1 MKRNLTRQADLQ
13 LRRFCHRLTVK
24 QRKAVLWILF
34 VPFSAACVYTAY
46 RPFMGSKNRESGSKN
61 RESGM
66 EFMEK
71 DSLRM
76 EFIQSIVRNG
86 ERKSKESNGTA
97 DETVQAPVL
106 KGQEAAE

>member
-13 LRRFCHRLTVK
+13 LRGFCHRLTAK

-34 VPFSAACVYTAY
+34 VPFAAACVYTAF
-46 RPFMGSKNRESGSKN
+46 RPFMGRKN

-71 DSLRM
+71 DSFRM

-86 ERKSKESNGTA
+86 ERISQESNGTA
-97 DETVQAPVL
+97 DKTVQAPAL

>member
-34 VPFSAACVYTAY
+34 VPFAAVCVYTAY
-46 RPFMGSKNRESGSKN
+46 RPFMGSKN

-76 EFIQSIVRNG
+76 EFIRKHSINSPFH
-86 ERKSKESNGTA
+86 SKN
-97 DETVQAPVL
+97 VIL
-106 KGQEAAE
+106 LL

>member
-13 LRRFCHRLTVK
+13 LRGFCHRLTAK

-34 VPFSAACVYTAY
+34 VPFAAACVYTAF
-46 RPFMGSKNRESGSKN
+46 RPFMGSKNRK
-61 RESGM
+61 SGM

-76 EFIQSIVRNG
+76 EFIQSIVRLNKPMARIAKLWYTECKHTFCMREG
-86 ERKSKESNGTA
+86 G
-97 DETVQAPVL
+97 
-106 KGQEAAE
+106 

>member
-1 MKRNLTRQADLQ
+1 
-13 LRRFCHRLTVK
+13 
-24 QRKAVLWILF
+24 
-34 VPFSAACVYTAY
+34 
-46 RPFMGSKNRESGSKN
+46 
-61 RESGM
+61 M

-86 ERKSKESNGTA
+86 ERKVKKVMERLMKRSGPSS
-97 DETVQAPVL
+97 

>member
-46 RPFMGSKNRESGSKN
+46 RPFMGSKNRESG
-61 RESGM
+61 M

-76 EFIQSIVRNG
+76 EFMAVRTGSPEWNLWK
-86 ERKSKESNGTA
+86 RIHSVWSSFN
-97 DETVQAPVL
+97 L
-106 KGQEAAE
+106 L

>member
-46 RPFMGSKNRESGSKN
+46 RPFMGSKNRESG
-61 RESGM
+61 M

-71 DSLRM
+71 DSLR
-76 EFIQSIVRNG
+76 RNG
-86 ERKSKESNGTA
+86 IYGKGFTPYGVHSIYCKKWRKKKSRK
-97 DETVQAPVL
+97 
-106 KGQEAAE
+106 

>member
-34 VPFSAACVYTAY
+34 VPFAAACVYTAC
-46 RPFMGSKNRESGSKN
+46 RPFIGSKNQ
-61 RESGM
+61 ESGM

-71 DSLRM
+71 VTPYGVH
-76 EFIQSIVRNG
+76 SIYCKKW
-86 ERKSKESNGTA
+86 RKKKSRK
-97 DETVQAPVL
+97 
-106 KGQEAAE
+106 

>member
-34 VPFSAACVYTAY
+34 VPFAAACVYTAC
-46 RPFMGSKNRESGSKN
+46 RPFIGSKN

-71 DSLRM
+71 DSLPM

-86 ERKSKESNGTA
+86 ERKRQESKSNGTA

>member
-34 VPFSAACVYTAY
+34 VRFATSCVYTAC
-46 RPFMGSKNRESGSKN
+46 RPFIGSNNRGA
-61 RESGM
+61 GM

-86 ERKSKESNGTA
+86 ERKSQESNGTA
-97 DETVQAPVL
+97 DETVQALVL
-106 KGQEAAE
+106 KGQEATE